1 MSIFDR
7 TLRALAHLLLR
18 RQVKALHRDLSELL
32 VSYDG
37 YLGTLMPPVLR
48 QALIAAEDHR
58 FYDHRGVD
66 PIALL
71 RAFYQF
77 LCYGRLQGASTIE
90 QQLVRTVTNRYER
103 TLRRKLG
110 EILLAT
116 CVGEILSKEETSGLY
131 LMVAYYG
138 WGMEGL
144 CRACGSIGVNLCS
157 MSAFDAASLVARL
170 KYPRR
175 RHPRPAWE
183 LRFRRRVEHVLRLVA
198 LGRGQALGIPGSR
211 HANAVTVRTSY

>member
-7 TLRALAHLLLR
+7 TLRALGHLLLR

-32 VSYDG
+32 ASYDG
-37 YLGTLMPPVLR
+37 YLGTLVPPVLR

-58 FYDHRGVD
+58 FYDHCGVD

-71 RAFYQF
+71 RAFYQ
-77 LCYGRLQGASTIE
+77 LTCYGRLQGASTIE

-103 TLRRKLG
+103 TLRRKLR

-116 CVGEILSKEETSGLY
+116 CVGEVLTKEEASGVY

-144 CRACGSIGVNLCS
+144 YRACGSMGVRLCS

-175 RHPRPAWE
+175 RHSRPVWE
-183 LRFRRRVEHVLRLVA
+183 LRFRRRVQHILRLVA
-198 LGRGQALGIPGSR
+198 LGRGQALETPSTR
-211 HANAVTVRTSY
+211 DANAATVRASY

>member
-18 RQVKALHRDLSELL
+18 RQVKTLHRDLSELL
-32 VSYDG
+32 VSFDG
-37 YLGTLMPPVLR
+37 CLGTLVPPVLR

-58 FYDHRGVD
+58 FYDNSGVD

-71 RAFYQF
+71 RASYQ
-77 LCYGRLQGASTIE
+77 LLRYGRLQGASTIE

-103 TLRRKLG
+103 TLRRKLR

-116 CVGEILSKEETSGLY
+116 CVGEVLSKEETSGLY
-131 LMVAYYG
+131 LMVAHYG

-144 CRACGSIGVNLCS
+144 RRACGSMGVRLCS

-175 RHPRPAWE
+175 RYPRPVWE
-183 LRFRRRVEHVLRLVA
+183 LRFQRRVQHILRLVA
-198 LGRGQALGIPGSR
+198 LGRGQALEMPSASE
-211 HANAVTVRTSY
+211 ANAATVRTSY